1 MNKSSQESNTTL
13 EDRDDQPK
21 EQESDTYR
29 PTNQTDIEF
38 SNMGTATICGP
49 SGSMCH
55 GRFVSPGHVKVNVKS
70 LCGGASVPYPWTQTI
85 NWFTEPVMAHSF
97 LIWPVKFLKAAGT
110 EIE

>member
-1 MNKSSQESNTTL
+1 MIVYCVRILAGCMLSPYLDNVHL
-13 EDRDDQPK
+13 
-21 EQESDTYR
+21 SDL
-29 PTNQTDIEF
+29 EF

-55 GRFVSPGHVKVNVKS
+55 GRLVSPGHVKVNVKS

-85 NWFTEPVMAHSF
+85 DWFTEPVMAHSF